1 MQPEKMNKITDKSD
15 ARMLF
20 FDTSALIKRYISEP
34 GTRKVNEL
42 FESAKGIIISSF
54 TKIETHS
61 TLRRL
66 FNVKVLSGE
75 DYKRLE
81 ANVLH
86 DFKKFTIL
94 SFNHEIEEKAIELIG
109 KYQLKTLDSIRL
121 ASCLSCRA
129 EIRSFIVSD
138 GKLRLAAE
146 AEGLEVIDPTVTG

>member
-1 MQPEKMNKITDKSD
+1 MQFEKMDKIKDKSD

-20 FDTSALIKRYISEP
+20 FDTSALIKRYVFEP
-34 GTRKVNEL
+34 GTRNVNEL
-42 FESAKGIIISSF
+42 FESAKGIMISSL

-66 FNVKVLSGE
+66 FNVKILSGE

-81 ANVLH
+81 ANFMH
-86 DFKKFTIL
+86 DFKNFTIL
-94 SFNHEIEEKAIELIG
+94 SFNPGIEEKAIELIA

-121 ASCLSCRA
+121 ASCLSCRS
-129 EIRSFIVSD
+129 EVRSFIVSD
-138 GKLRLAAE
+138 GRLGLAAE

>member
-1 MQPEKMNKITDKSD
+1 MDKVTDKRD

-20 FDTSALIKRYISEP
+20 FDTSALIKRYIAEP

-42 FESAKGIIISSF
+42 FETAKGIIISSL

-66 FNVKVLSGE
+66 FNIKVLSGE
-75 DYKRLE
+75 QFKKLE
-81 ANVLH
+81 ANVIH
-86 DFKKFTIL
+86 DFKNFTIL
-94 SFNHEIEEKAIELIG
+94 SFNPEIEEKAIELIG

-121 ASCLSCRA
+121 ASCLSCRS

-138 GKLRLAAE
+138 GKLKFAAE